1 MAKLTKY
8 DKDLKRD
15 IVVQT
20 NDPAEINKYKWGYG
34 FKEVKPAT
42 TGGQSKQ
49 ADQKNKET
57 K

>member
-49 ADQKNKET
+49 ADQKNKDT